1 MRTAAYRLCLCA
13 FLLLCS
19 TAQAQQQ
26 EPKTFEE
33 HRQAATDQ
41 QRNTAASE
49 SAIWYAR
56 FMEASR
62 KVVEL
67 EAKLK
72 EAEKACK
79 PEAKK

>member
-1 MRTAAYRLCLCA
+1 MRFLSHLI
-13 FLLLCS
+13 LLLAVAS
-19 TAQAQQQ
+19 TLALAQQQ
-26 EPKTFEE
+26 EPKTAEDF
-33 HRQAATDQ
+33 RIQAIEQ

-67 EAKLK
+67 EK
-72 EAEKACK
+72 EVKACK
-79 PEAKK
+79 PEVKK

>member
-1 MRTAAYRLCLCA
+1 MR
-13 FLLLCS
+13 FISLLILS
-19 TAQAQQQ
+19 LAVASNLALAQQQ
-26 EPKTFEE
+26 EPKTAEDF
-33 HRQAATDQ
+33 RVQAIEQ

-56 FMEASR
+56 FMEVSR

-79 PEAKK
+79 PEAAKK